1 MPRFFTEFPYTNL
14 NEVNLDWVVSTMQEM
29 QAKIENLQARVT
41 ALEEA
46 NNP

>member
-1 MPRFFTEFPYTNL
+1 MPRFFIEFPYTNL
-14 NEVNLDWVVSTMQEM
+14 NEVNLDWIIDVLKTMQDE
-29 QAKIENLQARVT
+29 INDLDARVT